1 MSGKNKSTR
10 RNEESGNNYVRIL
23 IGSAVSA
30 VIFFVLLALFA
41 LFSLK
46 NGTNGSVYVPAG
58 IAFALLSGLAG
69 GFATVRPIK
78 QKGVPYGALSGF
90 IASLFCSAVLFI
102 VNGSKAG
109 SGLFV
114 LAGIMILGGAA
125 GGIGA
130 VNLKVKKKY

>member
-30 VIFFVLLALFA
+30 VIFFVLLAMFA
-41 LFSLK
+41 LF
-46 NGTNGSVYVPAG
+46 SVYVPAG

>member
-58 IAFALLSGLAG
+58 IVFALLSGLAG

-78 QKGVPYGALSGF
+78 QKGLPYGVLSGF

-102 VNGSKAG
+102 VNGSAG

-114 LAGIMILGGAA
+114 LAGLMILGGAA

-130 VNLKVKKKY
+130 VNLKLKKKY